1 MDSDAMPILHE
12 TLGTIREILGPELDG
27 ITVER
32 AVVGLFFTGVEL
44 SNGIAGACATPI
56 KTIPEAV
63 CCPSSA
69 MAMPFPGKLRGRPA
83 FDLAREALGDNGI
96 RRAVGIAAMNALA
109 DTCWRR
115 RPHPET
121 ELRLGID
128 AFDATEIRPGDT
140 VVVVGA
146 FVPFLRELKR
156 RRQPYLVL
164 EQDPATLKP
173 DELPFFRPA
182 EQAATV
188 VPEADVLLITGTT
201 LINDTLEELLA
212 LAKPAARVTMVGP
225 TVSLLPDAF
234 LRRGADILGTVRI
247 TDPDAFL
254 DMLAEGGSGYHFLGR
269 TAQKVVLVRRSV
281 VGAVAAKVQSGGAK
295 SRPGAGA
302 AATPDQVSAH
312 SPRCDSSSCSVFAL
326 ALWPTRHNCA
336 RTDNSAGC
344 APLRDPASG
353 LGNRPCRVAS
363 RRSTATR
370 QMTPL
375 RRNRTWTWDAGWGC
389 R

>member
-1 MDSDAMPILHE
+1 VDKIMQHAKQSILPE
-12 TLGTIREILGPELDG
+12 TLNAISEILGPEADG

-32 AVVGLFFTGVEL
+32 AVIGLFFTGVKL

-83 FDLAREALGDNGI
+83 LDLAKEALGENGI

-109 DTCWRR
+109 DTGWRR

-128 AFDATEIRPGDT
+128 AFDATEIGRGDN

-164 EQDPATLKP
+164 EQDPATLKA

-182 EQAATV
+182 EQADRI

-212 LAKPAARVTMVGP
+212 LAKPTARVTMVGP
-225 TVSLLPDAF
+225 TVSMLPDAF

-247 TDPDAFL
+247 AAPEAFL
-254 DMLAEGGSGYHFLGR
+254 DILAEGGSGYHFLGR
-269 TAQKVVLVRRSV
+269 SAQKVVLVRRTATS
-281 VGAVAAKVQSGGAK
+281 
-295 SRPGAGA
+295 A
-302 AATPDQVSAH
+302 AAA
-312 SPRCDSSSCSVFAL
+312 
-326 ALWPTRHNCA
+326 
-336 RTDNSAGC
+336 
-344 APLRDPASG
+344 
-353 LGNRPCRVAS
+353 
-363 RRSTATR
+363 
-370 QMTPL
+370 
-375 RRNRTWTWDAGWGC
+375 
-389 R
+389 